1 MKRLLASTAAFLALS
16 QAAFAQEAVSTAA
29 PADSAAASA
38 EAVMPPADQV
48 VAPPAADTAVASVEA
63 APAADPNVYQVL
75 RTGDR
80 EMSCEQLSAEAN
92 ALNARLLADQKAA
105 SKKAGR
111 SRAGRAAGGAVA
123 GGTMRAFGRFGINRI
138 AGSLGPVG
146 FIAAHAA
153 NDAAS
158 RAAAQTIANG
168 GEDQSAP
175 SVTPEQQRMNHL
187 LGLYKEKSC

>member
-1 MKRLLASTAAFLALS
+1 MKRLLTSTAAFLALS
-16 QAAFAQEAVSTAA
+16 SAAFAQTSEIVAVNPDPAAA
-29 PADSAAASA
+29 PA
-38 EAVMPPADQV
+38 EA
-48 VAPPAADTAVASVEA
+48 A
-63 APAADPNVYQVL
+63 APAAAMPAEAAPVELAAAPQSDPNVYQVL

-80 EMSCEQLSAEAN
+80 QMSCDQLSAEAN
-92 ALNARLLADQKAA
+92 GLNAQLLADQKAA
-105 SKKAGR
+105 AKSAGR

-158 RAAAQTIANG
+158 RATAETIANG
-168 GEDQSAP
+168 GDDQSAP
-175 SVTPEQQRMNHL
+175 SVTPAQQRMNHL
-187 LGLYKEKSC
+187 LSIYKEKGC